1 MATFLSYFTAV
12 GYRIDLFLQVLLRL
26 HHIVRR
32 RALLMDQL
40 YVGGFKVLHVV
51 LVVGGSIGMVVSLQT
66 GIELGRIGQQNQ
78 IGSVVAASMTREMG
92 PFMTAVILA
101 AATGS
106 ALAAELGTMSVT
118 EELAALEVQSVDRIS
133 FLVLPRVVALALLAP
148 LLTILCDAVGIV
160 GGGLVARSLL
170 GVDSSLYYHT
180 VVDSLGSQMEILP
193 LPKDIYLG
201 LVKSFVFGIV
211 IAVVSCAAGIRTQ
224 GGPLAV
230 GGATRSAVVSSI
242 ILVIILNYL
251 MTFFFY
257 QQ

>member
-1 MATFLSYFTAV
+1 VQTFLTLIAAV
-12 GYRIDLFLQVLLRL
+12 GYRVELFLRVCARL

-51 LVVGGSIGMVVSLQT
+51 LVVGASIGMVVSLQT
-66 GIELGRIGQQNQ
+66 GIELARIGQQNQ

-133 FLVLPRVVALALLAP
+133 YLVLPRVVALALLAP
-148 LLTILCDAVGIV
+148 ILTILCDAVGII

-170 GVDSSLYYHT
+170 GVESSLYYHT
-180 VVDSLGSQMEILP
+180 VVDSLQGQMQILP

-201 LVKSFVFGIV
+201 LFKSVIFGIV
-211 IAVVSCAAGIRTQ
+211 IAVVSCAAGIRTR

-242 ILVIILNYL
+242 ILVIMLNYL